1 MLLGVRLPGAGY
13 VGRCGRG
20 RCGSAAVRPA
30 PPRRTAKSCRNSQQL
45 PGAATAEA
53 TRHTEEHSQ
62 LQEAASPG
70 TMVSEEQLLVTSTS
84 DPSTKCLVPSA
95 QWRSVA
101 APAAQLGRQFAK

>member
-1 MLLGVRLPGAGY
+1 MLGVRLPGAGY

-70 TMVSEEQLLVTSTS
+70 TMVSEERLLVTSTS